1 MGYNVKISRHT
12 GNDDCHLLHLQHL
25 RTTLLSAIKQN
36 CSRQDGQSLI
46 EACLVI
52 FLISLIFTGVYQ
64 VSRIYIA
71 KELLANA
78 ANRSARA
85 EAVGFNHFM
94 ATKAAKVA
102 VIPSSGQLN
111 NREFNGFD
119 PIIDNATHRMNPGT
133 LWNFAVHTT
142 PFSSQAEF
150 EKARIPSY
158 LESRDEWQAQH
169 ILDYSDW
176 DKLTVHSSRTI
187 ANDPYN
193 TIPIHMRLTQE
204 YELRTPLHRAFSA
217 TDEIDIES
225 ESYIENHYQLY
236 LEN

>member
-1 MGYNVKISRHT
+1 MKISSHT
-12 GNDDCHLLHLQHL
+12 DNDDCHFLHIQHL
-25 RTTLLSAIKQN
+25 IPTLIREIKQL
-36 CSRQDGQSLI
+36 CLRQDGQSLI
-46 EACLVI
+46 EACLAI
-52 FLISLIFTGVYQ
+52 FLISMIFTGVYQ

-94 ATKAAKVA
+94 ATKAARVA

-119 PIIDNATHRMNPGT
+119 PVIDNAARRMNPGE
-133 LWNFAVHTT
+133 LLSFAIRTT
-142 PFSSQAEF
+142 PFSEQAEF

-158 LESRDEWQAQH
+158 LESRDNWQAQH

-176 DKLTVHSSRTI
+176 DNVTVHSSVTI
-187 ANDPYN
+187 ANDTYN
-193 TIPIHMRLTQE
+193 TTPIHMRVTQE
-204 YELRTPLHRAFSA
+204 FELRTPLHRAFSA
-217 TDEIDIES
+217 TDEINLEG
-225 ESYIENHYQLY
+225 ESYIENHFQLY

>member
-1 MGYNVKISRHT
+1 MKVSSHRD
-12 GNDDCHLLHLQHL
+12 NDGCHLLHTQHL
-25 RTTLLSAIKQN
+25 TPDSTRAVKESCL
-36 CSRQDGQSLI
+36 RQDGQSLI
-46 EACLVI
+46 EACLAI
-52 FLISLIFTGVYQ
+52 FVISLIFTGVYQ

-102 VIPSSGQLN
+102 VIPSSGPLN

-119 PIIDNATHRMNPGT
+119 PIIDNAARSMGPGE
-133 LWNFAVHTT
+133 LWSFAVNTT
-142 PFSSQAEF
+142 PFSEQAEF

-158 LESRDEWQAQH
+158 LESRDHWQAQH
-169 ILDYSDW
+169 ILDYRDW
-176 DKLTVHSSRTI
+176 DRIAVHSQTTI

-193 TIPIHMRLTQE
+193 TAPIHMRVTQE

-217 TDEIDIES
+217 TDEIDLEG

-236 LEN
+236 LESL

>member
-1 MGYNVKISRHT
+1 MIPATMRT
-12 GNDDCHLLHLQHL
+12 IREFCL
-25 RTTLLSAIKQN
+25 R
-36 CSRQDGQSLI
+36 RDGQSLI

-52 FLISLIFTGVYQ
+52 FLISLIFTGIYQ

-85 EAVGFNHFM
+85 ESVGFNHFM

-119 PIIDNATHRMNPGT
+119 PIIDNAAHSMSPGQ
-133 LWNFAVHTT
+133 LWSFAVHST
-142 PFSSQAEF
+142 PTSTQAEF

-158 LESRDEWQAQH
+158 LESRDNWQAQH

-176 DKLTVHSSRTI
+176 NKITVHSSPSMSD
-187 ANDPYN
+187 NPYD
-193 TIPIHMRLTQE
+193 TTPIHMQITQK
-204 YELRTPLHRAFSA
+204 YELTTPLHRAFSA
-217 TDEIDIES
+217 TDEIDLKG

-236 LEN
+236 LEKL

>member
-1 MGYNVKISRHT
+1 MIS
-12 GNDDCHLLHLQHL
+12 
-25 RTTLLSAIKQN
+25 I
-36 CSRQDGQSLI
+36 
-46 EACLVI
+46 
-52 FLISLIFTGVYQ
+52 IFTGIYQ

-111 NREFNGFD
+111 NREFNNFD
-119 PIIDNATHRMNPGT
+119 PIIDNAALNMNPGE
-133 LWNFAVHTT
+133 LWDFAIKST
-142 PFSSQAEF
+142 PISDQAEF

-158 LESRDEWQAQH
+158 LESRDEWQAQA

-176 DKLTVHSSRTI
+176 DNITVHSTVPFSS
-187 ANDPYN
+187 DPYD
-193 TIPIHMRLTQE
+193 TTPVHMQVSQK

-217 TDEIDIES
+217 TDEINLEG

-236 LEN
+236 LDNTGN

>member
-1 MGYNVKISRHT
+1 MPALVR
-12 GNDDCHLLHLQHL
+12 
-25 RTTLLSAIKQN
+25 AIKTP
-36 CSRQDGQSLI
+36 CLRRDGQSLI

-94 ATKAAKVA
+94 ATKAARVA

-119 PIIDNATHRMNPGT
+119 PIIDNAARSMSLGE
-133 LWNFAVHTT
+133 LWDFAVKTT
-142 PFSSQAEF
+142 PFSDQAEF

-158 LESRDEWQAQH
+158 LESRDHWQAQH

-176 DKLTVHSSRTI
+176 DGIVVHSTTTI
-187 ANDPYN
+187 SDDPYN
-193 TIPIHMRLTQE
+193 NTPIHMRITQE
-204 YELRTPLHRAFSA
+204 YELKTPLHRAFSA
-217 TDEIDIES
+217 TDEIELEG

-236 LEN
+236 LENI